1 MKRRI
6 SDLMDH
12 IAESNVEMNMVTP
25 LSSQRIKEITM
36 RNVKKTKRIRRIG
49 SKLLIAAAILSMLAV
64 TAFAAE
70 MIFNAGDVIRDTF
83 GEEFSDNQV
92 EVMNELGASFTPQTI
107 TSEGTTIT
115 LSAAYADENVLAM
128 YLQVTAPEGTVLPD
142 GIEYDFYDYN
152 TENWNVLEL
161 PKGIK
166 YGAYGYS
173 IIIRPLADDDPA
185 DNYKNFYVTMHSQS
199 GEGIRF
205 NDGVSKLYHIT
216 GIYEQVADA
225 QGDEDA
231 YVPIAT
237 GDFTFEV
244 GLCNEAEMISL
255 DVDGLTY
262 GGEKTRTWT
271 HDSPCGDFC
280 NEYLT
285 GETDTETGLPVHS
298 ESWEYSVTAGK
309 LVLSALSAD
318 WEVSYEATAG
328 FTRGL
333 DFCVVMNDGTIA
345 EMKPSGGRD
354 DGRVRSGTV
363 LFAEPLNFADV
374 DYILIGDEEL
384 GQTYKVYLPDA
395 AE

>member
-1 MKRRI
+1 
-6 SDLMDH
+6 
-12 IAESNVEMNMVTP
+12 
-25 LSSQRIKEITM
+25 
-36 RNVKKTKRIRRIG
+36 
-49 SKLLIAAAILSMLAV
+49 
-64 TAFAAE
+64 
-70 MIFNAGDVIRDTF
+70 
-83 GEEFSDNQV
+83 
-92 EVMNELGASFTPQTI
+92 
-107 TSEGTTIT
+107 
-115 LSAAYADENVLAM
+115 
-128 YLQVTAPEGTVLPD
+128 
-142 GIEYDFYDYN
+142 
-152 TENWNVLEL
+152 
-161 PKGIK
+161 
-166 YGAYGYS
+166 
-173 IIIRPLADDDPA
+173 
-185 DNYKNFYVTMHSQS
+185 
-199 GEGIRF
+199 
-205 NDGVSKLYHIT
+205 
-216 GIYEQVADA
+216 
-225 QGDEDA
+225 
-231 YVPIAT
+231 
-237 GDFTFEV
+237 
-244 GLCNEAEMISL
+244 MISL

-262 GGEKTRTWT
+262 GGKKTRAWT

-354 DGRVRSGTV
+354 DGHVRSGTV